1 MLRFRLAGIPIAVQP
16 WFWLLALLLGL
27 GSGITGAGLAVW
39 VAVVFV
45 SVLVH
50 ELGHAFTLRGYGYR
64 PAVLLH
70 MIGGLT
76 SWEPVEELAPER
88 RVVSTLAG
96 PAVGFALA
104 GAAWLARGPLELGAD
119 GLLRDA
125 LWWTLLV
132 NVVWGVFN
140 LIPIR
145 GLDGGQAVGGFLEL
159 VFPTRGKQ
167 VAEAVYLLTGVA
179 AIIVGVWQGFYLL
192 AIFAA
197 VLTFSGMF
205 GGRERAPRRPRPASA
220 PESGPP
226 RLGI

>member
-1 MLRFRLAGIPIAVQP
+1 MVRFRLAGIPIAVQP
-16 WFWLLALLLGL
+16 WFWVLALVLGL
-27 GSGITGAGLAVW
+27 GSRITGAGLAVW

-50 ELGHAFTLRGYGYR
+50 ELGHAFALRAFGYR

-76 SWEPVEELAPER
+76 SWEPVEELPPAR
-88 RVVSTLAG
+88 RVGSTLAG
-96 PAVGFALA
+96 PLVGFALA
-104 GAAWLARGPLELGAD
+104 GAAWALRSPLGLGGE

-132 NVVWGVFN
+132 NLVWGVFN

-145 GLDGGQAVGGFLEL
+145 GLDGGQALGGFLEL
-159 VFPTRGKQ
+159 VSPTRGKQ
-167 VAEAVYLLTGVA
+167 VAEGVYLLTGVA
-179 AIIVGVWQGFYLL
+179 AIVVGVWQGFYLL

-197 VLTFSGMF
+197 LLTFGSMF
-205 GGRERAPRRPRPASA
+205 GGPARTPRRPRPAPASDA
-220 PESGPP
+220 GPP
-226 RLGI
+226 SLGI